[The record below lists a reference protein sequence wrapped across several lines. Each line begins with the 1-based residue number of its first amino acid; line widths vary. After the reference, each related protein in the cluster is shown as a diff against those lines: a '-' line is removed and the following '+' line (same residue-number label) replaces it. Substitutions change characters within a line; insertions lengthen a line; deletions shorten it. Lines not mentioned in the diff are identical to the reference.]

1 MRLTRG
7 YSGPMHDPA
16 YKRIFSFPRMV
27 KDLLRGFAG
36 GDWIERANFSALRKV
51 PAEYIGDDL
60 RKRLGDSLWRLPL
73 DEGWLHVMV
82 LLEFQARNERDMA
95 LRILEYTAM
104 LYRELSRAGLLGP
117 DGLRPPVLPIVL
129 YNGGPPWSAATDA
142 RELVAQAGPFLAP
155 FQPSQRYLVLDL
167 QRIPEQDLPLRN
179 LVGALSRMERVR
191 SLEDLRQVT
200 SLLVEWLR
208 APEDGELRQ
217 AFADWLWHLAKR
229 LLPKGRSAEAPEGL
243 DLEDMRM
250 TLEEMS
256 LEERVAEWPKQ
267 WLQEGMEKGLEQGIE
282 QGIERGLERG
292 LEQGLEQ
299 GLERGLEQGIQRER
313 ALLRRQVAL
322 RFGAGAAEQAA
333 QRLERIADASRL
345 EEVGELIV
353 RCETGGEFLARM
365 GA

>member
-1 MRLTRG
+1 
-7 YSGPMHDPA
+7 MHDPA

-27 KDLLRGFAG
+27 KDLLHGFAG

-104 LYRELSRAGLLGP
+104 LYRELSRSGAGLGP

-129 YNGGPPWSAATDA
+129 YNGGPPWSAATDT
-142 RELVAQAGPFLAP
+142 RDLVAPAGRFLVP

-179 LVGALSRMERVR
+179 LVGALSRMERIR
-191 SLEDLRQVT
+191 SPEDLRRVAA
-200 SLLVEWLR
+200 LLVEWLR

-229 LLPKGRSAEAPEGL
+229 LLPKGRSAEAPAGL

-267 WLQEGMEKGLEQGIE
+267 WFQE
-282 QGIERGLERG
+282 G
-292 LEQGLEQ
+292 LEQGLQ
-299 GLERGLEQGIQRER
+299 HER
-313 ALLRRQVAL
+313 ALLRRLVTL

-333 QRLERIADASRL
+333 QRLERITDANRF

-353 RCETGGEFLARM
+353 RCKTGGELLARM